1 MFYSDKPMKTISH
14 FPSHLVSFHT
24 KHLWF
29 RFLAILCLLSLT
41 ACDRP
46 QILHES
52 QWIMGTVVEITWVGS
67 SSSEKVIKQAF
78 DAIKS
83 VDGAMN
89 PDRPGSE
96 LSRINAHA
104 GEDPLVISPLT
115 CRVIYEGLLI
125 GKETNGTFDI
135 TMGPLIK
142 LWGWDTKNPHLP
154 PELAIANALKN
165 TGIDKVRCD
174 PITHRI
180 SLKIK
185 GMSLDLG
192 GIAKGFAVD
201 RASALL
207 NAKGIH
213 NFIVNAGGDLYTSG
227 APLQRLWH
235 IGIQDPDDPKAV
247 IAIVSL
253 SDRAIATSGDYERYF
268 IKGHVRYHHI
278 LNPRTGLPARG
289 LRSVS
294 VLAKNTMDADALATA
309 LFVMGRERAIQ
320 WAVSHP
326 EYQVVLMDAEH
337 RIFASKPLEPIVQWK
352 KRFKKHVTYF

>member
-104 GEDPLVISPLT
+104 GEGPLVISPLT

-142 LWGWDTKNPHLP
+142 LWGWDTQNPHLP

-309 LFVMGRERAIQ
+309 LFVMGKEKAIQ